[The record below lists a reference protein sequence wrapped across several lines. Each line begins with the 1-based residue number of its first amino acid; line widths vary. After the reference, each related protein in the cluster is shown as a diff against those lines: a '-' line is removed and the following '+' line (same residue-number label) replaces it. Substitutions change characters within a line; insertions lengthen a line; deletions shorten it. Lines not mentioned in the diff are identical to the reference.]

1 MEPVTRRSFLVK
13 GSAGAAGAAAAF
25 GTGWVVSSKA
35 GDEGSLSAA
44 EIEELDGQPL
54 VLNVLD
60 AATGEV
66 EVLWGEQEAT
76 FTDKSLVARLVRAT
90 R

>member
-25 GTGWVVSSKA
+25 GTGWVVSSRS
-35 GDEGSLSAA
+35 GDEADLSAA
-44 EIEELDGQPL
+44 EIEELDGQAV

-60 AATGEV
+60 AETGEV
-66 EVLWGEQEAT
+66 EVLWGEQEAV
-76 FTDKSLVARLVRAT
+76 FTDRSLVARVVRAT